1 MVSKLLLAV
10 QETIERVRLNHE
22 PDALVTALTG
32 RFEDIREGLG
42 YRKSPARYGAFPIDP
57 YSHTPAHAGAR
68 QPGMTGQ
75 VKEDVLIRIGE
86 LGVTV
91 SGGQIQFQPE
101 LVRDDDWT
109 TAAISWDVLDSTG
122 TSRRI
127 GLPADSLAFSFCQTP
142 VTYRRSPLATASI
155 EVVFSDGTSQRFPGT
170 VVPEELSRE
179 IFARSNLVGSIVVHT
194 PVIARGHRPPIQPD

>member
-10 QETIERVRLNHE
+10 QETIQGARLNEE
-22 PDALVTALTG
+22 PDALVSALTD

-91 SGGQIQFQPE
+91 SGGQIHFQPE

-109 TAAISWDVLDSTG
+109 AEATSWDILDSKG

-142 VTYRRSPLATASI
+142 VTYRRSPLATESI
-155 EVVFSDGTSQRFPGT
+155 EVMFSDGTSQRLPGT
-170 VVPEELSRE
+170 VMPEELSRE
-179 IFARSNLVGSIVVHT
+179 VFARSNLVGSIVVHT
-194 PVIARGHRPPIQPD
+194 AAISRGHRPPIQAD